1 MKMTYHKSI
10 GLHMDQYSNSKQPD
24 TVEAMCEIK
33 TSQIFKRNKESTSK
47 QNVLQIV
54 KNTFDDMR
62 AARAEREEAARAI
75 ASVRAGAAAED
86 DEDDLD
92 SVDADED
99 AEYEAF
105 LDSPSES
112 D

>member
-1 MKMTYHKSI
+1 M
-10 GLHMDQYSNSKQPD
+10 Q
-24 TVEAMCEIK
+24 
-33 TSQIFKRNKESTSK
+33 
-47 QNVLQIV
+47 V
-54 KNTFDDMR
+54 KNQTCTGNC
-62 AARAEREEAARAI
+62 AHAEREEAESTIGMWRSATCHLPTCSARSATL
-75 ASVRAGAAAED
+75 AADD

-105 LDSPSES
+105 LEELYSPS